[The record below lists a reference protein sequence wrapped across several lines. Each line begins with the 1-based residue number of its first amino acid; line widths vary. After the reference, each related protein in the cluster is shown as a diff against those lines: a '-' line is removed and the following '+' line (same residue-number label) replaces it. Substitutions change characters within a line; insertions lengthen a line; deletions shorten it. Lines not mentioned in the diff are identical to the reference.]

1 MRRNSAPSR
10 KCPKAVQHQ
19 TWDLCNREVVGL
31 GGLEPPTSPL
41 SGARSSHLSYRPAKQ
56 QQILARAG
64 FLRIHEM
71 ATQVTWAEALDL
83 FSSPGISAV
92 RILARFQIG
101 ATIPTFV

>member
-1 MRRNSAPSR
+1 M
-10 KCPKAVQHQ
+10 
-19 TWDLCNREVVGL
+19 GL

-41 SGARSSHLSYRPAKQ
+41 SGARSSHLSYRPVKQ
-56 QQILARAG
+56 RQILARAG
-64 FLRIHEM
+64 FLRMHEM

-83 FSSPGISAV
+83 FSSRGISAV